1 MSLFANRTI
10 FAGLHIE
17 MKVVVVRGV
26 RIWPE
31 HGAKN
36 AAGIVM
42 NPMQEMRTLA
52 LSLLC
57 LSLRRTEQVVL
68 I

>member
-1 MSLFANRTI
+1 MSLFANRTV

-36 AAGIVM
+36 AAGIVV
-42 NPMQEMRTLA
+42 NPIRMRTLA
-52 LSLLC
+52 LSLLS
-57 LSLRRTEQVVL
+57 LSLRLEQLVL